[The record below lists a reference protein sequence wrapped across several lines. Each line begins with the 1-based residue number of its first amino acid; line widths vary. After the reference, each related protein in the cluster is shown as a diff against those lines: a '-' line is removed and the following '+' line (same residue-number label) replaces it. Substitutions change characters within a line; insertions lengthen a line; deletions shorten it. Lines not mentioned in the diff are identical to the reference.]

1 MVLLVTLVAGLLV
14 VAESQASDA
23 ADRSHTQ
30 GFLSKLSGADASQ
43 NSLGDY
49 GQFITPN
56 LNHMKSPSISTKEE
70 GKAVQK
76 VLASDNSTPMSL
88 YAIGVVLLTFV
99 TMLGARMR
107 RGVQPANILAPGL
120 GDNLMEMKS
129 QPSGIGSPLGFD
141 PLDLGEGT
149 SQSPGSK
156 VHAGNFREAERN
168 HGRIAMLAASQ
179 VEKCTGELKQQL
191 TNIGAATVAFV
202 PAAAHAFEFPTLVA
216 PKESELIFT
225 NPFFIAFFIVSI
237 IGGLPLLAFLRLK
250 TVDEDEADLK
260 YSAKMNQSGKSGGG
274 GGFFS

>member
-30 GFLSKLSGADASQ
+30 GFLSKLPGADASQ

-76 VLASDNSTPMSL
+76 VLASDNGTPMSL
-88 YAIGVVLLTFV
+88 YAIGVVFLTFV

-141 PLDLGEGT
+141 PLDLREGI

-156 VHAGNFREAERN
+156 AHAGNFREAERN

-260 YSAKMNQSGKSGGG
+260 YSAKMNKSGNNGG
-274 GGFFS
+274 RGGFFS

>member
-1 MVLLVTLVAGLLV
+1 
-14 VAESQASDA
+14 
-23 ADRSHTQ
+23 
-30 GFLSKLSGADASQ
+30 
-43 NSLGDY
+43 
-49 GQFITPN
+49 
-56 LNHMKSPSISTKEE
+56 MKSPSISTEEE

-76 VLASDNSTPMSL
+76 MLASDNGTPMSL

-107 RGVQPANILAPGL
+107 RGMQPANILTPGL

-141 PLDLGEGT
+141 PLDLREGI

-156 VHAGNFREAERN
+156 AECN

-225 NPFFIAFFIVSI
+225 NPFFIAFFILSI
-237 IGGLPLLAFLRLK
+237 IGGLPVLAYLRI
-250 TVDEDEADLK
+250 
-260 YSAKMNQSGKSGGG
+260 NQYEEEEEEKRIAASK
-274 GGFFS
+274 